1 MREGQDVAVHLRERP
16 ESTKEY
22 LNEFKIEAKL
32 ASSIVEEGN
41 KLILPRQN
49 LFTCLCTGIICIA
62 IRHLQCK
69 KL

>member
-1 MREGQDVAVHLRERP
+1 MREGQDDAVHLRECP

-49 LFTCLCTGIICIA
+49 LFMCLCTGIICIA
-62 IRHLQCK
+62 IRHLQRK